1 MRALPTTLLVLVAAV
16 AAAAP
21 AWSQVR
27 EAEPFGGRPFGA
39 PPGTPPLAGT
49 GATPQGTAMGGPGVS
64 SVTAPGAPN
73 PGTAPAMV
81 AAPVPAPAP
90 VVVPPQVTTPL
101 PTPAINP
108 APTTAM
114 QAPGTTPG
122 ASTNANP
129 ATHSPVAAPAPA
141 NAALPAPAP
150 APAAASVAPP
160 FGVGQNPARNAPS
173 QATASTA
180 QQPPP
185 VRGLPADAPK
195 LVISG
200 SVYSPDPAK
209 RILIVNGEVIREGAD
224 LGQGVVLREV
234 KKDSSAVLGFK
245 GSNYNVVF

>member
-39 PPGTPPLAGT
+39 PPGTPPLT
-49 GATPQGTAMGGPGVS
+49 GSGAAPQGTVMGGPGVS
-64 SVTAPGAPN
+64 SVTAPGTPN
-73 PGTAPAMV
+73 LGTAPAMV

-90 VVVPPQVTTPL
+90 VVVPPQMTTPL
-101 PTPAINP
+101 PATATPAINP
-108 APTTAM
+108 APAPAM
-114 QAPGTTPG
+114 QAPGTTAG

-129 ATHSPVAAPAPA
+129 ATHSPVAPPAPA
-141 NAALPAPAP
+141 NAAVP
-150 APAAASVAPP
+150 APAAASVVPP
-160 FGVGQNPARNAPS
+160 FGVGQNPARNAPP
-173 QATASTA
+173 QGTASTA
-180 QQPPP
+180 QQPA
-185 VRGLPADAPK
+185 VRGLPADAPR

-200 SVYSPDPAK
+200 SVYSTDPAK
-209 RILIVNGEVIREGAD
+209 RLLIVNGEVMREGAD